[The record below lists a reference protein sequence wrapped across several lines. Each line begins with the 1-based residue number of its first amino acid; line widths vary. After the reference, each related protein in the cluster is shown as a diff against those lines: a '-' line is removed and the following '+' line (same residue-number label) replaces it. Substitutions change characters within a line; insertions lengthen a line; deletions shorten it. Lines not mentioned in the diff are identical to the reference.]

1 VPRVPRHDGCLSE
14 NWLWII
20 SNALGVAA
28 LHWIG
33 SPEINPQGRNPIF
46 SCPKRPRAVPLLRL
60 FLNSGQDDVEV
71 KVLRRGQSAL
81 QRGYTRKVLLLTG
94 ITRGSS
100 EALAMVG
107 GGGVHPEVG
116 DN

>member
-1 VPRVPRHDGCLSE
+1 
-14 NWLWII
+14 
-20 SNALGVAA
+20 
-28 LHWIG
+28 
-33 SPEINPQGRNPIF
+33 
-46 SCPKRPRAVPLLRL
+46 
-60 FLNSGQDDVEV
+60 
-71 KVLRRGQSAL
+71 VLRRGQSAL

-107 GGGVHPEVG
+107 GGGVHPKVG